1 LELLLF
7 PVGLPIAQELTP
19 TKSNIEAMGRPKGAA
34 HGFIIFL
41 GAAAA
46 IVVTAFFMEP
56 GHYGVVGQRKTLF
69 GLTMADIERCWA

>member
-34 HGFIIFL
+34 HGFVIFWGRGSDCCHGL
-41 GAAAA
+41 LYEPRPLWCGGAEKNV
-46 IVVTAFFMEP
+46 I
-56 GHYGVVGQRKTLF
+56 LF
-69 GLTMADIERCWA
+69 EHGRY